1 MNKRMKDL
9 LAQMKDMQA
18 KADEY
23 LNDGNSEELNKTLAK
38 IQDLQAA
45 YNAEK
50 AVFEL
55 EKDNIPDN
63 ADNPDAEN
71 KADGFKV
78 IAKILKKQSLS
89 EPENAL
95 ITGDTDT
102 TGTAYL
108 VPEDVDLKIREAR
121 KSYQS
126 LKELVTVYPVNTLS
140 GTAVYDSEDTA
151 DLIAFDDGDEIGAA
165 TEPKFTQG
173 KWNIGF
179 HGAIMP
185 ISNIL
190 QGAEQ
195 AGLMAYINRWFV
207 RKAIRTENKAI
218 LTAMTENKEAV
229 EISGLAGL
237 KEQINTG
244 IEDDYLIDG
253 VILTNHTGFQMLD
266 GEVDASGR
274 PMLNRDPLNPA
285 KLMYM
290 GLPVIK
296 VSDKL
301 LENVGG
307 KAPIFIGSLK
317 AGISFYDYMSLQ
329 FAVSEHMFFNKNQTA
344 LRVIEG
350 FTVKQEFGDAYIYG
364 LLSADTGKVVKTKA
378 AE

>member
-1 MNKRMKDL
+1 MNKRMRDL
-9 LAQMKDMQA
+9 LAQMKDLQA
-18 KADEY
+18 KADGY
-23 LNDGNSEELNKTLAK
+23 LNEGNSEELNKTLAK
-38 IQDLQAA
+38 IQDLQAT

-50 AVFEL
+50 GIFEL
-55 EKDNIPDN
+55 EKDNVPD
-63 ADNPDAEN
+63 DAGEEKPEN
-71 KADGFKV
+71 KANGFEV
-78 IAKILKKQSLS
+78 IAKILKKQTLT
-89 EPENAL
+89 EPENAM
-95 ITGDTDT
+95 ITGDTT
-102 TGTAYL
+102 SGTAYL

-121 KSYQS
+121 ESYQS

-151 DLIAFDDGDEIGAA
+151 DLIAFDDGDEIGDA

-190 QGAEQ
+190 KGAEQ

-218 LTAMTENKEAV
+218 LTAMTTGKEAV

-274 PMLNRDPLNPA
+274 PMLNRDPLDPT
-285 KLMYM
+285 KPRYM
-290 GLPVIK
+290 GLPVVK

-301 LENVGG
+301 LANVGG

-378 AE
+378 TE

>member
-1 MNKRMKDL
+1 MNKRMRDL
-9 LAQMKDMQA
+9 LAQMKDLQA
-18 KADEY
+18 KADGY
-23 LNDGNSEELNKTLAK
+23 LNEGNSEELNKTLAK
-38 IQDLQAA
+38 IQDLQAT

-50 AVFEL
+50 GIFEL
-55 EKDNIPDN
+55 EKDNVPD
-63 ADNPDAEN
+63 DAGEEKPEN
-71 KADGFKV
+71 KSTGFEV
-78 IAKILKKQSLS
+78 IAKILKKQTLS
-89 EPENAL
+89 EPENAM
-95 ITGDTDT
+95 ITGDTT
-102 TGTAYL
+102 SGTAYL

-121 KSYQS
+121 ESYQS

-151 DLIAFDDGDEIGAA
+151 DLIAFDDGGEIGDA
-165 TEPKFTQG
+165 TEPVFKQG
-173 KWNIGF
+173 KWNISF
-179 HGAIMP
+179 FGAIMP

-190 QGAEQ
+190 KGAEQ

-207 RKAIRTENKAI
+207 RKAIRTENSAI
-218 LTAMTENKEAV
+218 LAAMKKDKEAV
-229 EISGLAGL
+229 NISGLAGL

-253 VILTNHTGFQMLD
+253 IILTNHTGFQMLD
-266 GEVDASGR
+266 GEVDAAGR

-290 GLPVIK
+290 GLPVVK

-301 LENVGG
+301 LPNEGG

-329 FAVSEHMFFNKNQTA
+329 FAVSEHMFFSKNQTA

-350 FTVKQEFGDAYIYG
+350 FTVEQEFADAYIYG

-378 AE
+378 TE

>member
-1 MNKRMKDL
+1 MNKRMRDL
-9 LAQMKDMQA
+9 LAQMKDLQA
-18 KADEY
+18 KADGY
-23 LNDGNSEELNKTLAK
+23 LNEGNSEELNKTLAK

-50 AVFEL
+50 GIFEL
-55 EKDNIPDN
+55 EKDNVPDN
-63 ADNPDAEN
+63 VEGGKPEN
-71 KADGFKV
+71 KADGFEV
-78 IAKILKKQSLS
+78 IAKILKKQTLS
-89 EPENAL
+89 EPENAM
-95 ITGDTDT
+95 IAGDTT
-102 TGTAYL
+102 SGTAYL

-151 DLIAFDDGDEIGAA
+151 DLIAFDDGDEIGDA

-179 HGAIMP
+179 FGAIMP

-190 QGAEQ
+190 KGAEQ

-218 LTAMTENKEAV
+218 LTAMTTDKEAV

-274 PMLNRDPLNPA
+274 PMLTRDPLNPT

-290 GLPVIK
+290 GLPVVK

-301 LENVGG
+301 LANVGG

-378 AE
+378 TE